1 MSPTGWISPKKY
13 QRGRVLRNMR
23 IDEISSVDRGAGHGV
38 RVMLTK
44 RDGDATRPWDGVGKL
59 GDRGFR
65 YVQKEDSSMREHN
78 LVSVAKGLGN
88 AVAKGLDGESFA
100 KLQTQLAVEMYPDAP
115 TPGHALAKLMSSNVG
130 KDMIAKAARTHYERL
145 QLSSRCGDADLV
157 QKLGPEVH
165 HAQHA
170 TSDPDG
176 VEEPYDKKHARLVAA
191 GFSADESHTML
202 HRLEKQRRG
211 IG

>member
-13 QRGRVLRNMR
+13 KRARVLRR
-23 IDEISSVDRGAGHGV
+23 LHVDEVSSVTRAANPGA
-38 RVMLTK
+38 RVVLAK
-44 RDGDATRPWDGVGKL
+44 RWDGVVGTEP
-59 GDRGFR
+59 GYDRGFI
-65 YVQKEDSSMREHN
+65 YTKGDAPMREQHN
-78 LVSVAKGLGN
+78 LARVAKGLGD
-88 AVAKGLDGESFA
+88 AVEKGLDGESFA

-130 KDMIAKAARTHYERL
+130 KDMIAKAAQAHYERL
-145 QLSSRCGDADLV
+145 QLSSRCGNADIV
-157 QKLGPEVH
+157 QKLGPKE
-165 HAQHA
+165 HA

-176 VEEPYDKKHARLVAA
+176 PDDQGVEEPYSKKHARLVAA
-191 GFSADESHTML
+191 GFSADEGHTML